1 MQITYTGEGEMIRVE
16 KEGRAKQMPGSI
28 SLSLTGIMEEKM
40 KMMCFAGSLE
50 AI

>member
-1 MQITYTGEGEMIRVE
+1 MRITGEGEMTRVE
-16 KEGRAKQMPGSI
+16 KEGKVKQMPGSI